1 MKRIEDLFKTGLEN
15 FEVGLPEGDWE
26 DFQKASTDGRPKKA
40 SGTGL
45 FKYLVPAA
53 IALGAALFFL
63 LLPDNNAPENVIEI
77 VTPSEPAPVTAQVV
91 EPVAENIDTEISV
104 SPKTDSKSS
113 SPGSHSEAWSLGE
126 NTPSESASSEET
138 GIGTPPSNDP
148 APDTAVEQDEMT
160 ADQAGDEGPE
170 ETGIFVSVQEPSYSI
185 NNVAEEVNHKKGKIS
200 VGKIVIPIS
209 TIAVA
214 GTSALLSGGVGMMGA
229 NAGDNKLADPG
240 ESSLYWRNNIHSSQ
254 LETTEEAFPIVA
266 GASVK
271 FQLTP
276 RWSLVSG
283 VDYSLRKIKYI
294 SLYEIPV
301 NHKVHYLGI
310 PIRADYSYPLN
321 RHFDIYAGAGVKL
334 DLCIASKMNYAVYS
348 TEKGLEIFGS
358 HYYNSPAR
366 FGLLACCGVQFNL
379 IDELGIYLEPNATY
393 FFSGSNPKLMLS
405 MNTGIRYTPKRK

>member
-26 DFQKASTDGRPKKA
+26 DFQKASAAGRPKKA

-53 IALGAALFFL
+53 IALSAALFFL

-91 EPVAENIDTEISV
+91 EPVAENIDTEISF
-104 SPKTDSKSS
+104 SESHSGTRSGNGKSS
-113 SPGSHSEAWSLGE
+113 LDAMAEDI
-126 NTPSESASSEET
+126 TTESASSEET

-379 IDELGIYLEPNATY
+379 IDELGIYLEPNAAY

>member
-26 DFQKASTDGRPKKA
+26 DFQKASAAGRTKKA

-53 IALGAALFFL
+53 IALSAALFFL

-91 EPVAENIDTEISV
+91 EPVAENIDTEISF
-104 SPKTDSKSS
+104 SESHSGTRSGNGKSS
-113 SPGSHSEAWSLGE
+113 LDAMAEDI
-126 NTPSESASSEET
+126 TTESASSEET

-229 NAGDNKLADPG
+229 NAGDNNLADPG

-379 IDELGIYLEPNATY
+379 IDELGIYLEPNAAY

>member
-26 DFQKASTDGRPKKA
+26 DFQKASAAGRPKKA

-53 IALGAALFFL
+53 IALSAALFFL

-91 EPVAENIDTEISV
+91 EPVAENIDTEISF
-104 SPKTDSKSS
+104 SESHSGTRSGNGKSS
-113 SPGSHSEAWSLGE
+113 LDAMAEDI
-126 NTPSESASSEET
+126 TTESASSEET

-148 APDTAVEQDEMT
+148 SPDTAVEQDEMT

-229 NAGDNKLADPG
+229 NAGDNNLASPG
-240 ESSLYWRNNIHSSQ
+240 ESSLYWRDNIHSSQ

-334 DLCIASKMNYAVYS
+334 DLCIASNMNYAVYS

-358 HYYNSPAR
+358 HYYNPPAR

-379 IDELGIYLEPNATY
+379 IDELGIYLEPNAAY

>member
-26 DFQKASTDGRPKKA
+26 NFQKASAAGRPKKA
-40 SGTGL
+40 AGTGL
-45 FKYLVPAA
+45 FKYLVPAV
-53 IALGAALFFL
+53 IALSAALFFL
-63 LLPDNNAPENVIEI
+63 LPLDNNAPENVIEI

-91 EPVAENIDTEISV
+91 EPVAENIDTEISF
-104 SPKTDSKSS
+104 SESHSGTRSGSGKSS
-113 SPGSHSEAWSLGE
+113 LYAMAEDT
-126 NTPSESASSEET
+126 NTESASSEET

-148 APDTAVEQDEMT
+148 APDIAVEQDEMT

-229 NAGDNKLADPG
+229 SAGDNNWASPG
-240 ESSLYWRNNIHSSQ
+240 ESSLYWRDNIHSSQ

-321 RHFDIYAGAGVKL
+321 RHFDIYAGVGVKL
-334 DLCIASKMNYAVYS
+334 DLCIASKMNYTVYP

-358 HYYNSPAR
+358 HYYNPPAR

-379 IDELGIYLEPNATY
+379 IDELGIYLEPNAAY